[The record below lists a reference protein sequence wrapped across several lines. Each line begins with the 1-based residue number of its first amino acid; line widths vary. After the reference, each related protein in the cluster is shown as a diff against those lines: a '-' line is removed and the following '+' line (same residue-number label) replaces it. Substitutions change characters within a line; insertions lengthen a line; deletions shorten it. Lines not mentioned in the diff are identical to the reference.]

1 MDYTSGP
8 SNEVIW
14 RPNFEELIRRLRHK
28 VIKLLFVGISY
39 IVFAYSITI
48 MKHLFLW
55 CFFFLFKACVEMVK
69 ERRDEGCANVMK
81 AMLEVGRS
89 QEKKAK
95 TDKSGKVLS
104 CFHTIDWSSQCFFGV
119 IWFDHSTYTY
129 LLFSSNVNGF
139 HLRRAYKDR
148 RRPRNDTRASW
159 SMPWAIECN
168 VFLSTSVCDRI
179 RWFIHS
185 WYINFLL
192 KPLVNWYLWICN
204 LFRYFH
210 LQILNPLSA

>member
-48 MKHLFLW
+48 MKHLF
-55 CFFFLFKACVEMVK
+55 FSFLFKACVEIVK

-104 CFHTIDWSSQCFFGV
+104 CFHTID
-119 IWFDHSTYTY
+119 
-129 LLFSSNVNGF
+129 
-139 HLRRAYKDR
+139 
-148 RRPRNDTRASW
+148 
-159 SMPWAIECN
+159 
-168 VFLSTSVCDRI
+168 
-179 RWFIHS
+179 
-185 WYINFLL
+185 
-192 KPLVNWYLWICN
+192 
-204 LFRYFH
+204 
-210 LQILNPLSA
+210 